1 MRTRAGKHE
10 GDIERETLQEAQQPI
25 SGLTNNK
32 NFYYIPTLICKCIF
46 VNIYI

>member
-10 GDIERETLQEAQQPI
+10 SDIEREALQEAQQPI

-32 NFYYIPTLICKCIF
+32 NFYDILSF
-46 VNIYI
+46 VNIFFHLLILS